1 MLLEY
6 EKNVSSNLVITW
18 KFNPPSA
25 PNFGG
30 LWEAG
35 VKAVKSQL
43 IRVVGDQALTYEEY
57 YTLLV
62 QIEAILNSRPLTPTS
77 SDPNDLSAL
86 TPGHFLVLEPLS
98 TPPDEDTTQLKINR
112 LSRWQLIQRCQ
123 RDFWRRY
130 SSEYLHTLQQRA
142 KWYQKEKGPDINSVV
157 LIKHDNLPP
166 LQWRL
171 GRVVEL
177 HPGADGVIRVA
188 TVKTESGILRRPISK
203 LCPLPLES

>member
-35 VKAVKSQL
+35 VKAVKLQL
-43 IRVVGDQALTYEEY
+43 IRITEDEALTYEKQ

-62 QIEAILNSRPLTPTS
+62 QIEAILNSRLLTPANNY
-77 SDPNDLSAL
+77 PNDLAAL

-98 TPPDEDTTQLKINR
+98 TLPIN
-112 LSRWQLIQRCQ
+112 LSVSDI
-123 RDFWRRY
+123 FGKGTPENI
-130 SSEYLHTLQQRA
+130 STQQRT
-142 KWYQKEKGPDINSVV
+142 KWY
-157 LIKHDNLPP
+157 
-166 LQWRL
+166 
-171 GRVVEL
+171 
-177 HPGADGVIRVA
+177 
-188 TVKTESGILRRPISK
+188 
-203 LCPLPLES
+203 